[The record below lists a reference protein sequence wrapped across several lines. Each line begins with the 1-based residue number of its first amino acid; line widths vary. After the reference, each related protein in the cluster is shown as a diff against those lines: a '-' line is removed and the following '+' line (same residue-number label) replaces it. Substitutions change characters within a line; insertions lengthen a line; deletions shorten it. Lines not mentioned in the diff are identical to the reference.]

1 MAVNKTVIRIVV
13 EGAPNAK
20 QQLENLKKATDKV
33 NKSGKNYNLMAGKMR
48 AATSGL
54 RRRIGALRNSMLLY
68 SFAIGS
74 TIAVLNKLINIYR
87 VQLES
92 ETKLTRGMQNIA
104 SATDGAADRLIALAG
119 ALQRSTTFGDEQ
131 IIAAQAMLS
140 TFQLNEK
147 AIAKLTPRIL
157 DMAAATGQDLQS
169 AAIMVGKAFTG
180 QASAMSRA
188 GVIVDEFGLQAAR
201 TNGPVAEFSFLVGE
215 LDKNFGGFAESLANT
230 KLGKLDQMRNQLGD
244 IQEEIGKKGLPAMI
258 ALNKGLLFVASTLSE
273 STVYWGAYKKA
284 VKNGAEAPFVDAKK
298 ALDDYRKALQESNA
312 ATSEGQGPAA
322 AVLATKKQQLDLL
335 RQELGLRQALQLQ
348 LDESLSFT
356 TTMSDSEIES
366 LVNKNDL
373 ETQLHN
379 AKLER
384 SVAAQE
390 IDVAGAQVTAAQQ
403 EAFVKARM
411 KEIDIEQ
418 KISEAKTKSVS
429 TMLGSFAALNE
440 AAGGNARVSARLAQ
454 SAAIIDMFA
463 GANKAFAQG
472 GVLGFATSASIIA
485 AGTANILNI
494 EKQLGKMKKAATGAD
509 FVTEG
514 PQVLMVGEAGRER
527 VSVTPLEGPNIEGP
541 QQGGVNIN
549 ISGNVLSQDFI
560 MEDVI
565 PKIEEAVKVNLA

>member
-13 EGAPNAK
+13 EGAPSAK
-20 QQLENLKKATDKV
+20 QQLENLKNATDKV

-74 TIAVLNKLINIYR
+74 TIAILNKLINTYR

-147 AIAKLTPRIL
+147 AIAQLTPRIL

-188 GVIVDEFGLQAAR
+188 GVVVDEFGLQAAR

-215 LDKNFGGFAESLANT
+215 LDKNFEGFAESLANT
-230 KLGKLDQMRNQLGD
+230 KLGKLDQMRNELGD
-244 IQEEIGKKGLPAMI
+244 IQEDIGKKGLPAMI
-258 ALNKGLLFVASTLSE
+258 ALNKGLLFVTNTLSE
-273 STVYWGAYKKA
+273 SAVYFGAWRKA
-284 VKNGAEAPFVDAKK
+284 SQEGVASPAIAAKK

-312 ATSEGQGPAA
+312 ATSEAQGPEAE
-322 AVLATKKQQLDLL
+322 VLATKKQQLDLL

-348 LDESLSFT
+348 LDESLAFT

-384 SVAAQE
+384 SIAAQE

-440 AAGGNARVSARLAQ
+440 AAGGNAMLGARLAQ

-494 EKQLGKMKKAATGAD
+494 EKQMGKMKKAATGAD

-541 QQGGVNIN
+541 QQGGININ

>member
-13 EGAPNAK
+13 EGAPSAK
-20 QQLENLKKATDKV
+20 QQLENLKNATDKV

-54 RRRIGALRNSMLLY
+54 RRRIGSLRNSMLLY

-74 TIAVLNKLINIYR
+74 TIAVLNKLVNIYR

-119 ALQRSTTFGDEQ
+119 ALQKTTTFGDEQ

-147 AIAKLTPRIL
+147 AIAQLTPRIL
-157 DMAAATGQDLQS
+157 DMSAALDQDLQS

-180 QASAMSRA
+180 QAGALGRA
-188 GVIVDEFGLQAAR
+188 GVIVDEFGLQSAR
-201 TNGPVAEFSFLVGE
+201 TKGPVAEFSFLVGE
-215 LDKNFGGFAESLANT
+215 LDKNFEGFAESLANT
-230 KLGKLDQMRNQLGD
+230 KLGKLDQMRNELSD
-244 IQEEIGKKGLPAMI
+244 IQEAIGKKGLPALT
-258 ALNKGLLFVASTLSE
+258 ALNQGVLFVTSTISE
-273 STVYWGAYKKA
+273 AIVFAKGFNQAMKDGIENPSMEA
-284 VKNGAEAPFVDAKK
+284 VKALEKFREATKSA
-298 ALDDYRKALQESNA
+298 NA
-312 ATSEGQGPAA
+312 ATSESQGPAA
-322 AVLATKKQQLDLL
+322 AVLATKKAELQILQ
-335 RQELGLRQALQLQ
+335 QELGLRQALQLAS
-348 LDESLSFT
+348 DE
-356 TTMSDSEIES
+356 EIETVIQNTDQRFERLANTNELEIQLNNARLERRQAQLS
-366 LVNKNDL
+366 IDAAGSSVQNKQHEDYVRASVQVIKL
-373 ETQLHN
+373 EQEIAN
-379 AKLER
+379 AKVK
-384 SVAAQE
+384 SVA
-390 IDVAGAQVTAAQQ
+390 
-403 EAFVKARM
+403 
-411 KEIDIEQ
+411 
-418 KISEAKTKSVS
+418 
-429 TMLGSFAALNE
+429 TMLGSFSALNE
-440 AAGGNARVSARLAQ
+440 AAGGNAMLGARLAQ
-454 SAAIIDMFA
+454 AGAIIDMFA
-463 GANKAFAQG
+463 GANKAFKQG

-485 AGTANILNI
+485 AGTANVLQI
-494 EKQLGKMKKAATGAD
+494 EKQMGKMKKAATGAD

-541 QQGGVNIN
+541 QQGGININ

>member
-13 EGAPNAK
+13 EGAPSAK
-20 QQLENLKKATDKV
+20 QQLENLKNATDKV

-74 TIAVLNKLINIYR
+74 TIAILNKLINTYR

-147 AIAKLTPRIL
+147 AIAQLTPRIL

-188 GVIVDEFGLQAAR
+188 GVVVDEFGLQAAR

-215 LDKNFGGFAESLANT
+215 LDKNFEGFAESLANT
-230 KLGKLDQMRNQLGD
+230 KLGKLDQMRNELGD
-244 IQEEIGKKGLPAMI
+244 IQEDIGKKGLPAMI
-258 ALNKGLLFVASTLSE
+258 ALNKGLLFVTNTLSE
-273 STVYWGAYKKA
+273 SAVYFGAWRKA
-284 VKNGAEAPFVDAKK
+284 SQEGVASPAIAAKK

-312 ATSEGQGPAA
+312 ATSEAQGPEAE
-322 AVLATKKQQLDLL
+322 VLATKKQQLDLL

-348 LDESLSFT
+348 LDESLAFT

-384 SVAAQE
+384 SIAAQE

-440 AAGGNARVSARLAQ
+440 AAGGNAMLGARLAQ

-494 EKQLGKMKKAATGAD
+494 EKQMGKMKKAATGAD

>member
-13 EGAPNAK
+13 EGAPSAK

-188 GVIVDEFGLQAAR
+188 GVVVDQFGLQAAR
-201 TNGPVAEFSFLVGE
+201 TNGPVAEFNFLVGE
-215 LDKNFGGFAESLANT
+215 LDKNFEGFAESLANT
-230 KLGKLDQMRNQLGD
+230 KLGKLDQMRNELGD
-244 IQEEIGKKGLPAMI
+244 IQEDIGKKGLPAMI
-258 ALNKGLLFVASTLSE
+258 ALNKGLLFVTNTLSE
-273 STVYWGAYKKA
+273 SAVYFGAWRKA
-284 VKNGAEAPFVDAKK
+284 SQEGVASPAIAAKK

-312 ATSEGQGPAA
+312 ATSEAKGPEGE
-322 AVLATKKQQLDLL
+322 VLTTKKQQLDLL

-348 LDESLSFT
+348 LDESLAFT

-418 KISEAKTKSVS
+418 KISEAKTNSVS
-429 TMLGSFAALNE
+429 TMLGSFAPLNE
-440 AAGGNARVSARLAQ
+440 AAGGSAMISARLAQ
-454 SAAIIDMFA
+454 AGAIIDMFA
-463 GANKAFAQG
+463 GANKAFKQG
-472 GVLGFATSASIIA
+472 GVLGFATSAAIIA
-485 AGTANILNI
+485 AGTANVLQI
-494 EKQLGKMKKAATGAD
+494 EKQMGKMKKAATGAD

>member
-74 TIAVLNKLINIYR
+74 TIAVLNKLVNIYR

-119 ALQRSTTFGDEQ
+119 ALQKTTTFGDEQ
-131 IIAAQAMLS
+131 IIGAQAMLS

-147 AIAKLTPRIL
+147 AIAQLTPRIL
-157 DMAAATGQDLQS
+157 DMSAALDQDLQS

-180 QASAMSRA
+180 QAGALGRA
-188 GVIVDEFGLQAAR
+188 GVIVDEFGLQSAR
-201 TNGPVAEFSFLVGE
+201 TKGPVAEFSFLVGE
-215 LDKNFGGFAESLANT
+215 LDKNFEGFAESLAKT
-230 KLGKLDQMRNQLGD
+230 KLGKLDQMRNALGD
-244 IQEEIGKKGLPAMI
+244 VQEAIGKKSLPTLT
-258 ALNKGLLFVASTLSE
+258 ALNKGLLFVTNTISE
-273 STVYWGAYKKA
+273 SIVFYNGWRQA
-284 VKNGAEAPFVDAKK
+284 VKDGIENPSMQGVK
-298 ALDDYRKALQESNA
+298 ALEEFREATKSANA
-312 ATSEGQGPAA
+312 ATSESQGPAA
-322 AVLATKKQQLDLL
+322 AVLATKKAELQILQ
-335 RQELGLRQALQLQ
+335 QELGLRQALQLASN
-348 LDESLSFT
+348 E
-356 TTMSDSEIES
+356 EIETVIQNTDERFER
-366 LVNKNDL
+366 LANTNEL
-373 ETQLHN
+373 EIQLNN
-379 AKLER
+379 ARLER
-384 SVAAQE
+384 RQAQLSIDAA
-390 IDVAGAQVTAAQQ
+390 G
-403 EAFVKARM
+403 
-411 KEIDIEQ
+411 
-418 KISEAKTKSVS
+418 KSVS
-429 TMLGSFAALNE
+429 NKQHEDYVRASVQVITLEQEMANAKVKSVATMLGSFSALNE
-440 AAGGNARVSARLAQ
+440 AAGGNAMVSARLAQ
-454 SAAIIDMFA
+454 AGAIIDMFA
-463 GANKAFAQG
+463 GANKAFKQG

-485 AGTANILNI
+485 AGTANVLQI